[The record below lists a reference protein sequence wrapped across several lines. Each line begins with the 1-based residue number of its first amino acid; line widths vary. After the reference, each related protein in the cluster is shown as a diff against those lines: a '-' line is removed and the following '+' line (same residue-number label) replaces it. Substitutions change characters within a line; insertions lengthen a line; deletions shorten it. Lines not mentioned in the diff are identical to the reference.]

1 MARRRRAFEVFTLSF
16 LDCIC
21 CGFGAVILFYTIV
34 SAQAGVVRIQRA
46 EDMTAEVNKLA
57 EEVLVGA
64 RNLAVLRNA
73 LEKDKTDTASVAAR
87 TSQIVAELRNRN
99 EDVSTYDA
107 ANLARREHIEKLK
120 SDVRSLEE
128 GVRRLE
134 AGSKEKGPPGQAVK
148 KTVERHYI
156 TGITIRGK
164 RVLVLLDVSA
174 SMLHE
179 DIVSVIRMRNLDDDK
194 KRSAAKWRRAVEM
207 VNWLLTQL
215 PPTSQYQVLTFNTKA
230 QPLVQDTGGKWI
242 TANDGA
248 QLAKALE
255 ALRQIVPRDGTSLYN
270 AFSAIRTLSPLP
282 DQIILITDGL
292 PTQGKSAGLRRYV
305 DSGLRMRLF
314 DEAVGQL
321 PDKVPLDTVLL
332 PMNGDPQAAHRF
344 WHLARLTDGTLLMP
358 AKDWP

>member
-1 MARRRRAFEVFTLSF
+1 
-16 LDCIC
+16 
-21 CGFGAVILFYTIV
+21 
-34 SAQAGVVRIQRA
+34 
-46 EDMTAEVNKLA
+46 
-57 EEVLVGA
+57 
-64 RNLAVLRNA
+64 
-73 LEKDKTDTASVAAR
+73 
-87 TSQIVAELRNRN
+87 
-99 EDVSTYDA
+99 
-107 ANLARREHIEKLK
+107 
-120 SDVRSLEE
+120 
-128 GVRRLE
+128 
-134 AGSKEKGPPGQAVK
+134 
-148 KTVERHYI
+148 
-156 TGITIRGK
+156 
-164 RVLVLLDVSA
+164 VLLDVSA

-179 DIVSVIRMRNLDDDK
+179 DIVSVIRMRNLGDDK
-194 KRSAAKWRRAVEM
+194 KRAAAKWRRAVEM
-207 VNWLLTQL
+207 VNWLLTQI
-215 PPTSQYQVLTFNTKA
+215 PPTSQYQILTFNTKA
-230 QPLVQDTGGKWI
+230 QPLVQDTAGKWI

-248 QLAKALE
+248 QLAKAME

-305 DSGLRMRLF
+305 DSGVRMRLF